1 MKIKEIFAALLVI
14 LATAGTVFGIL
25 GIENIR
31 RSSYNYVLETVKVDK
46 EAHWSISEM
55 TFPVGEEAKIMI
67 RNTDVVSHGFAIPEF
82 EEGIEE
88 IKAGQ
93 VREIVFTPDKTG
105 TFQFYCTVWCSD
117 RHMKMRGTII
127 VQ

>member
-1 MKIKEIFAALLVI
+1 MKIKETVAVLLVI
-14 LATAGTVFGIL
+14 LATAGTVLGIL

-31 RSSYNYVLETVKVDK
+31 RSSYNYVLETMIIDG
-46 EAHWSISEM
+46 EAHWTISEM
-55 TFPVGEEAKIMI
+55 TFPVGEEARIMI

-82 EEGIEE
+82 EAGIVE

-93 VREIVFTPDKTG
+93 VKEIVFTPDKTG

-127 VQ
+127 VR